1 MKVAIVGAPCTGKTI
16 LTRALTNELCLRGHN
31 ADMVSEYVQGFLS
44 RYIRPFKMT
53 TDLLDQVMIFRGQR
67 EREDDLSHKDI
78 IVCDSSTF
86 LIYVY
91 TLFRKFSAES
101 ERNRMVIKEM
111 RKDTLRD
118 LPGYTKVLYLPPF
131 IPYKKNSYQWTTA
144 LENDRRRLDEKLRA
158 FFTIEDIPFCE
169 ITATDIKG
177 RLDQSIAAISDSLP
191 DLSIEN

>member
-1 MKVAIVGAPCTGKTI
+1 MKIAIVGAPCTGKTL
-16 LTRALTNELCLRGHN
+16 LTRALTNELCLRGYN

-44 RYIRPFKMT
+44 RYIRPFKT
-53 TDLLDQVMIFRGQR
+53 KTDLLDQMMIFRGQR

-78 IVCDSSTF
+78 VICDSSTF

-91 TLFRKFSAES
+91 TLTRSFSAES

-118 LPGYTKVLYLPPF
+118 LPSYTKILYLPPA

-144 LENDRRRLDEKLRA
+144 LENDRKRLDERLKA
-158 FFTIEDIPFCE
+158 FFTLEDISFCE
-169 ITATDIKG
+169 ITATDIQD
-177 RLDQSIAAISDSLP
+177 RLNQAIVAISDSLP
-191 DLSIEN
+191 DLSIKT